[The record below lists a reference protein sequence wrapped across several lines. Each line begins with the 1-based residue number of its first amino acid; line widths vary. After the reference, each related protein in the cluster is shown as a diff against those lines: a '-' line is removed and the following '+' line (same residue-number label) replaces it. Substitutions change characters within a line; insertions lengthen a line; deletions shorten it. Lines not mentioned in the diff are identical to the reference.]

1 MIFMIQPSKFGGLS
15 SSQFFDAFKQLA
27 GCCQHSPLGTL
38 RISHL
43 RSGAEYEHRVTRCRT
58 SDLEALQSAA
68 QMGGQLGSYGCKPIG
83 FVYMFKTY
91 QKIRSSRAYVTSLL
105 WVTWSPKLRST
116 WGVADGSGPPL
127 LKASNAWISGCCS
140 ERLHWKIARWTTH
153 AATVSLWIP
162 SIRNAGG
169 WAALW

>member
-1 MIFMIQPSKFGGLS
+1 MIFIYIYDSAIKVDIYDSAIKVDIYDSAIKVDIYDSAIKVWGL

-68 QMGGQLGSYGCKPIG
+68 QMGG
-83 FVYMFKTY
+83 
-91 QKIRSSRAYVTSLL
+91 
-105 WVTWSPKLRST
+105 
-116 WGVADGSGPPL
+116 
-127 LKASNAWISGCCS
+127 
-140 ERLHWKIARWTTH
+140 
-153 AATVSLWIP
+153 
-162 SIRNAGG
+162 
-169 WAALW
+169 